1 MSPAVEAQARV
12 APSLNPN
19 LAVRDPVAAW
29 WLNQVTLR
37 LRREVCWCRH
47 QRGEGVASEQGA
59 LPPPGDPAQESLDL
73 TRYRDEKRAFFASD
87 VTARYLSERIAESD
101 PPRRK
106 DAASGFG
113 RAAEAL
119 ALDPAAQFV
128 LALALAAR
136 LDAALGPV
144 FAACQ
149 ADAARPYP
157 TLALAQ
163 RLWDDPL
170 TVAACGDPA
179 HPLFRFGLVS
189 LPSAPGLDWLQPLEM
204 ASTVSQA
211 LLAPAPPPRAPV
223 SAFPPGFP
231 PAARAAV
238 AHLVAN
244 PPQRL
249 QIVPLIGPR
258 AGDFA
263 AWARVCAHLTERGLA
278 ELPPHASAERGHLL
292 PAAAAAWLRGE
303 DILLPEEWAER
314 ATAHAEPWHTGLAAL
329 PLRWYLP
336 VQDAAH
342 LKSFSTLDLAAAVQV
357 PALDFASRLE
367 LLKGGL
373 GNRAPQLSDALRE
386 AARRFRFERRVLERV
401 VRALNAFP
409 GKLAADQLI
418 AACRAEVVGQMGGLA
433 TPVNPRFRL
442 DEVVLPK
449 AHAAQLAEIAGAM
462 KVLPQVHYEWGT
474 AQAWNESGLSVLFCG
489 PPGTGKTMAAE
500 GLARELDMPLY
511 RIDLSQVVNKYI
523 GETEKN
529 LKQVFDAA
537 ESSDCI
543 LFFDEADALFGKR
556 TEVKDAHDRF
566 ANIEV
571 SYLLE
576 RMERLKGLAI
586 LATNRRKDLDEAF
599 TRRLR
604 YVVEFPVPGATE
616 RERIWRQVFPP
627 EVDVDDV
634 DFAYLGRQFEI
645 AGGHIRSAAFNA
657 CLQAAAAPAPAHA
670 QRAASPRVTMAAV
683 ANALRREL
691 QKMDR
696 VVGPEQFGSYA
707 RLLAEHR

>member
-1 MSPAVEAQARV
+1 MIRAAAAART
-12 APSLNPN
+12 APGLNPD
-19 LAVRDPVAAW
+19 LAVRDPLAAW

-37 LRREVCWCRH
+37 LRREVGWSRH
-47 QRGEGVASEQGA
+47 LRGEGPADSAA
-59 LPPPGDPAQESLDL
+59 LPAVGDAAQESLDL
-73 TRYRDEKRAFFASD
+73 TRYRDEKRAYFAGD
-87 VTARYLSERIAESD
+87 VTARYLSERIAETA
-101 PPRRK
+101 PPAR
-106 DAASGFG
+106 DAAAGGFA
-113 RAAEAL
+113 RAADAL
-119 ALDPAAQFV
+119 GLDPAAQFV

-149 ADAARPYP
+149 NDAARPFP

-170 TVAACGDPA
+170 AVAACVDPA
-179 HPLFRFGLVS
+179 HALFCFGLVM
-189 LPSAPGLDWLQPLEM
+189 LPAVPGLDWLQPIEM
-204 ASTVSQA
+204 ASGVAHA
-211 LLAPAPPPRAPV
+211 LLEAPPPSLPAGQ
-223 SAFPPGFP
+223 AFPPGFT
-231 PAARAAV
+231 PAARAAL
-238 AHLVAN
+238 AQLIAN

-249 QIVPLIGPR
+249 QVVPLLGPR

-263 AWARVCAHLTERGLA
+263 PWARQCARITGRGLA
-278 ELPPHASAERGHLL
+278 EIAPHASAERGQLL

-303 DILLPEEWAER
+303 DLLLPEDWAER
-314 ATAHAEPWHTGLAAL
+314 TAAHSEAWHAGPAAL

-336 VQDAAH
+336 VQDAAQ
-342 LKSFSTLDLAAAVQV
+342 LKSYAALELAAAVQV
-357 PALDFASRLE
+357 PALDFAARLD
-367 LLKGGL
+367 LLSEGL
-373 GNRAPQLSDALRE
+373 GTRAPSLRGALYA
-386 AARRFRFERRVLERV
+386 AARRFRFERRILERV
-401 VRALNAFP
+401 VRALSAFP
-409 GKLAADQLI
+409 GDLAPEQLI
-418 AACRAEVVGQMGGLA
+418 AACRAEVSSQMGGLA
-433 TPVNPRFRL
+433 TAVTPRFAL
-442 DEVVLPK
+442 DEVVLPTG
-449 AHAAQLAEIAGAM
+449 HAAQLHEIADAM

-474 AQAWNESGLSVLFCG
+474 ARAWNEGGVSVLFCG
-489 PPGTGKTMAAE
+489 APGTGKTMAAE

-529 LKQVFDAA
+529 LKRIFDAA

-586 LATNRRKDLDEAF
+586 LATNRRKDLDDAF

-604 YVVEFPVPGATE
+604 YVVEFPVPGAAE

-627 EVDVDDV
+627 EVDVGEV
-634 DFAYLGRQFEI
+634 DFPFLARQFEI

-657 CLQAAAAPAPAHA
+657 CLQAAAAAPPA
-670 QRAASPRVTMAAV
+670 RSVGASARRVPMAAV

-696 VVGPEQFGSYA
+696 VVGAEQFGAYA
-707 RLLAEHR
+707 PLLMEQ

>member
-1 MSPAVEAQARV
+1 MIRAAAAAIA
-12 APSLNPN
+12 APSLNPD
-19 LAVRDPVAAW
+19 LAVRDPLAAW

-37 LRREVCWCRH
+37 LRREVCWNRH
-47 QRGEGVASEQGA
+47 QRGEGPGDGTT
-59 LPPPGDPAQESLDL
+59 LPSAADPAQESLDL
-73 TRYRDEKRAFFASD
+73 TRYRDEKRAFFAGD
-87 VTARYLSERIAESD
+87 VTARYLSERLAET
-101 PPRRK
+101 PPPTRGE
-106 DAASGFG
+106 SGGGFA
-113 RAAEAL
+113 RAADAL
-119 ALDPAAQFV
+119 ELDPSAQFV

-144 FAACQ
+144 FASCQ
-149 ADAARPYP
+149 NDAGRPFP

-170 TVAACGDPA
+170 AVAVCADPA
-179 HPLFRFGLVS
+179 HALFRFGLVT
-189 LPSAPGLDWLQPLEM
+189 LPPAPGLDWLQPLEM
-204 ASTVSQA
+204 ASAVAQA
-211 LLAPAPPPRAPV
+211 LLEAAPPAPPAAT
-223 SAFPPGFP
+223 AFPPEFP
-231 PAARAAV
+231 PAARAAI
-238 AHLVAN
+238 AHLIAN

-249 QIVPLIGPR
+249 QVVPLLGPR

-263 AWARVCAHLTERGLA
+263 PWARQCARLTGRGLA
-278 ELPPHASAERGHLL
+278 ELAPHASAERGQLL
-292 PAAAAAWLRGE
+292 PAAAASWLRGE
-303 DILLPEEWAER
+303 DVLLPEDWAER
-314 ATAHAEPWHTGLAAL
+314 ATAHAEAWYAAPAAL

-336 VQDAAH
+336 AQDAAQ
-342 LKSFSTLDLAAAVQV
+342 LKSYTALELAAAVQV
-357 PALDFASRLE
+357 PALDFAARLD
-367 LLKGGL
+367 LLTGGL
-373 GNRAPQLSDALRE
+373 GPRAPQLGGALRE

-409 GKLAADQLI
+409 GKLAPEQLI
-418 AACRAEVVGQMGGLA
+418 AACRAEVLSQMGGLA
-433 TPVNPRFRL
+433 TPVTPRFAL
-442 DEVVLPK
+442 AEVVLPA
-449 AHAAQLAEIAGAM
+449 AHAAQLHEIAGAM
-462 KVLPQVHYEWGT
+462 KVLPQVHYDWGT
-474 AQAWNESGLSVLFCG
+474 AQAWNEGGLSVLFCG

-500 GLARELDMPLY
+500 ALARELDMPLY
-511 RIDLSQVVNKYI
+511 RVDLSQVVNKYI

-537 ESSDCI
+537 ESADCI

-586 LATNRRKDLDEAF
+586 LATNRRKDLDDAF

-604 YVVEFPVPGATE
+604 YVVEFPVPGAAE

-627 EVDVDDV
+627 EVDVGEV
-634 DFAYLGRQFEI
+634 DFAFLARQFEI

-657 CLQAAAAPAPAHA
+657 CLQAAAAPPATKSRRAPA
-670 QRAASPRVTMAAV
+670 RRVPMAAV

-696 VVGPEQFGSYA
+696 VVGAEQFGAYA
-707 RLLAEHR
+707 PLLMEPR

>member
-1 MSPAVEAQARV
+1 MSQAAEAAVRA
-12 APSLNPN
+12 APSLNPD
-19 LAVRDPVAAW
+19 LAVRDALAAW
-29 WLNQVTLR
+29 WLDQVTLR
-37 LRREVCWCRH
+37 LRREISWSRH
-47 QRGEGVASEQGA
+47 QRGEGAAVDTAT
-59 LPPPGDPAQESLDL
+59 LPPFGDAAQESLDL
-73 TRYRDEKRAFFASD
+73 TRYRDEKRAFFAGD
-87 VTARYLSERIAESD
+87 VTARYLSERIAKPGAPHRQD
-101 PPRRK
+101 TPG
-106 DAASGFG
+106 GFG
-113 RAAEAL
+113 RAAAGL
-119 ALDPAAQFV
+119 ALEPAAQFV
-128 LALALAAR
+128 LALALAGR

-149 ADAARPYP
+149 NDAARPFP

-170 TVAACGDPA
+170 AVAACADPA

-189 LPSAPGLDWLQPLEM
+189 LPPAPGLDWLQPLEM
-204 ASTVSQA
+204 ASAVAQA
-211 LLAPAPPPRAPV
+211 LLEPAPAASAPV

-231 PAARAAV
+231 PAARAAI

-249 QIVPLIGPR
+249 QIVPLMGPR

-263 AWARVCAHLTERGLA
+263 AWARLCAQLTVRGLA
-278 ELPPHASAERGHLL
+278 ELPPHAPAERGHLL
-292 PAAAAAWLRGE
+292 PTAAAAWLRGQ
-303 DILLPEEWAER
+303 DLLLPEDWSER
-314 ATAHAEPWHTGLAAL
+314 ATGHAEPWHAGLAAL

-336 VQDAAH
+336 VHDATQ
-342 LKSFSTLDLAAAVQV
+342 LKNFSAVDLAAAVQV
-357 PALDFASRLE
+357 PPLDFAARLG
-367 LLKGGL
+367 LLTEGL
-373 GNRAPQLSDALRE
+373 GTRAPQLGGALRE
-386 AARRFRFERRVLERV
+386 AARRFRFERRALERV

-433 TPVNPRFRL
+433 TPVAPRFVL

-449 AHAAQLAEIAGAM
+449 SHAAQLAEIAGAM

-474 AQAWNESGLSVLFCG
+474 ARAWNEGGLSVLFCG

-500 GLARELDMPLY
+500 ALASELDMPLY
-511 RIDLSQVVNKYI
+511 RVDLSQVVNKYI

-604 YVVEFPVPGATE
+604 FLVEFPVPGAAE

-627 EVDVDDV
+627 EVNVDDV
-634 DFAYLGRQFEI
+634 DFAFLSRQFEL

-657 CLQAAAAPAPAHA
+657 CLQAAAEPSPP
-670 QRAASPRVTMAAV
+670 RAKRTAERRVTMAAV

-696 VVGPEQFGSYA
+696 VVGPEQFGAYA
-707 RLLAEHR
+707 HLVAEGR